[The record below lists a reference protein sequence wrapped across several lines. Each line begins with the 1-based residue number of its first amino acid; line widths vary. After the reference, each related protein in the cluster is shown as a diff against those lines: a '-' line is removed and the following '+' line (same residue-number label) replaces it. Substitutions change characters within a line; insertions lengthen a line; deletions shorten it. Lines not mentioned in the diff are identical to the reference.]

1 MEPRTVFVSG
11 GTGYLGSRLL
21 PQLLSRKH
29 QIHALV
35 RPGSEQK
42 LPPGCRMVQG
52 DALREVTFQDFVP
65 GADTYLHM
73 VGVPHP
79 SPSKAA
85 LFRSVDLK
93 AVEAS
98 VAAAKK
104 GAVAHFVYVSV
115 AHPAPIMKAYVETR
129 MKAEEMIRSAGL
141 NATILRPWYVL
152 GPGHRWAYAL
162 IPLYWFWE
170 RRPASRE
177 TALRL
182 GLVKLREMI
191 GALVYAVEHPVSGI
205 QIIDVEGIRKY
216 GAAESVR

>member
-11 GTGYLGSRLL
+11 GTGYLGSKLL

-35 RPGSEQK
+35 RPGSEKK
-42 LPPGCRMVQG
+42 LSPGCSLVQG
-52 DALREVTFQDFVP
+52 DALREATFQDFVP
-65 GADTYLHM
+65 GANTYLHM

-85 LFRSVDLK
+85 LFRSIDLK

-104 GAVAHFVYVSV
+104 AAISHFVYVSV
-115 AHPAPIMKAYVETR
+115 AHPAPIMKAYVDTR
-129 MKAEEMIRSAGL
+129 IEAEEMIRSSGL

-162 IPLYWFWE
+162 IPIYWLLE
-170 RRPASRE
+170 RRPASRN

-182 GLVKLREMI
+182 GLVKLKEMI
-191 GALVYAVEHPVSGI
+191 GALVYAVEHPVNGI
-205 QIIDVEGIRKY
+205 EIIDVPSIRRY
-216 GAAESVR
+216 GATGIP

>member
-1 MEPRTVFVSG
+1 MSIEPRKVFVSG

-35 RPGSEQK
+35 RPGSEKK
-42 LPPGCRMVQG
+42 LPPECSLVHG
-52 DALREVTFQDFVP
+52 DALRAATFQDFVP

-93 AVEAS
+93 AAEAS
-98 VAAAKK
+98 VAAAKN
-104 GAVAHFVYVSV
+104 ADVSHFVYISV

-129 MKAEEMIRSAGL
+129 MEAEEMIRSAGL

-162 IPLYWFWE
+162 IPIYWVLE
-170 RRPASRE
+170 RRAASRD

-182 GLVKLREMI
+182 GLVKLKEMI
-191 GALVYAVEHPVSGI
+191 GALVYAIEHPVNGI
-205 QIIDVEGIRKY
+205 EIIDVPGIRKY
-216 GAAESVR
+216 GAFDK